1 MAYPSKITYV
11 VASVVLLLLVVASL
25 LVGTISVPMGPA
37 FESLLQVLGIST
49 AVTNPL
55 TPEQTAALW
64 YVRMPRVFV
73 AVLVGGALALA
84 GTVMQGLFRNP
95 LADPGI
101 MGVSAGAGL
110 GAVLAIGLG
119 FTAVSLWAMPV
130 MAFLGALLTV
140 LVTVGL
146 TMKGG
151 RVEPTILLLAGV
163 AMSLLCGALTSGALT
178 LMNEYQ
184 IKEFLFWMIGGLDGR
199 RWDHLVMGLG
209 PILLG
214 GLGIVSLGRQLNVL
228 SLGDIEAQA
237 LGLAVT
243 RFRLILLAL
252 ASAITAVA
260 VCMSGA
266 IGFVGLIVPHIM
278 RRLVGPDHRFL
289 LPASALAGA
298 AFLLAC
304 DTLGRMVPGTGEI
317 RVGVVTAVIG
327 APYFLYLL
335 HRMRQGGGL

>member
-1 MAYPSKITYV
+1 
-11 VASVVLLLLVVASL
+11 
-25 LVGTISVPMGPA
+25 
-37 FESLLQVLGIST
+37 
-49 AVTNPL
+49 
-55 TPEQTAALW
+55 W

-228 SLGDIEAQA
+228 SLGDIEAQS

-304 DTLGRMVPGTGEI
+304 DTLGRMLPGSGEI